1 MKKKRSIHEGGK
13 KTNRKRDLVRR
24 ACQTAKLRK
33 SYAQSAE
40 RSLQICKEWEPL
52 DDEAWAML
60 DKMEAQKYDF

>member
-24 ACQTAKLRK
+24 ACHTAKLRK

-60 DKMEAQKYDF
+60 DQMEAQKYDF